1 MKKRALSLVLILMCS
16 IMVVSSCGDAR
27 KFMKYAGKEYTA
39 DVPFVTS
46 QQITSVSGEVLLD
59 RGNLMVFVD
68 RNVTGA
74 EAKYSV
80 YNAKSNSV
88 LFSYT
93 VPEGDSTV
101 LEFRIFEIGEV
112 ELYTV
117 VYLTGGTEGTVTK
130 ADLYQENLLVANFTG
145 ELPVYQVNDT
155 IVFGYSAYS
164 LDDGILKKEFDV
176 PDFGALPVCDY
187 VNEDYRYLFNDDDSV
202 TVYDRSYNIV
212 GVYNPSPSDAKN
224 IFILGNG
231 NIVSQSITVLP
242 DDSKDYTLFAALD
255 NIGIELLEDGQ
266 KHKIEVK
273 TEIYNPGNGK
283 VSEKKFDKI
292 IGLLLSGDEIAD
304 IEDKFFSDKTDNVAI
319 VLGFENKTLSETPE
333 ILVLDNDLKVK
344 ASMSSLFA
352 NALEIERIGP
362 DAYLVTDKNDNVR
375 LVNGK
380 GKIIYDFGTVANLS
394 YNEKYII
401 GSRKIYDHE
410 MNLVYDFSASGYK
423 VFSVT
428 SKSVLLYKEA
438 DGVKT
443 EYAIF
448 NGSLTALIAAG
459 SNSEITA
466 SEWSYFV
473 TRTPVESGNQYK
485 YYNAA
490 GQLVA
495 TFDSEATVLKSGQEN
510 GYMILSRPD
519 ESGNTVYIRFSK

>member
-164 LDDGILKKEFDV
+164 LDNGVLKKEFDV
-176 PDFGALPVCDY
+176 ADFGKLPECDF

-212 GVYNPSPSDAKN
+212 GVFNPSPADMKN
-224 IFILGNG
+224 VFVLGNG
-231 NIVSQSITVLP
+231 HILCQSATLLP
-242 DDSKDYTLFAALD
+242 DESKDYTAYIDWF
-255 NIGIELLEDGQ
+255 NDGQ
-266 KHKIEVK
+266 KHKIELK
-273 TEIYNPGNGK
+273 TEIYNPSNGK
-283 VSEKKFDKI
+283 ISEKKFDKVI
-292 IGLLLSGDEIAD
+292 IEIYSGAGLSD
-304 IEDKFFSDKTDNVAI
+304 IGEDLFNDKTDNVAI
-319 VLGFENKTLSETPE
+319 VIGIENKTVSENPE

-352 NALEIERIGP
+352 NASEIERIGP

-428 SKSVLLYKEA
+428 SKSVMLYKEA